1 MDVYSMR
8 MNIVENGV
16 LDSARDN
23 LLKFFGLKLYNYQ
36 LAAERKFL
44 KKGVKVNGKLGMIKL
59 EVSTIVA

>member
-23 LLKFFGLKLYNYQ
+23 LLKFFGLKLYNYR
-36 LAAERKFL
+36 LAAE
-44 KKGVKVNGKLGMIKL
+44 KKIPQKRSESKRRVRNDN
-59 EVSTIVA
+59 T